1 MATTQCYRW
10 KQNGQIRHNRRSGFR
25 RAESCVTKAIM
36 PIYEYSCAK
45 CGKTIEIIQKM
56 SDKPLKTH
64 AGCGGK
70 LTKLISAAGFQFK
83 GTGWYVTDYARK
95 SQGETKAESKDAAG
109 SSTAKDGAEKS
120 SSEKPAAEKP
130 AKPATPPASSGKT
143 KKS

>member
-1 MATTQCYRW
+1 
-10 KQNGQIRHNRRSGFR
+10 
-25 RAESCVTKAIM
+25 M

-45 CGKTIEIIQKM
+45 CGRTIEIIQKM

-83 GTGWYVTDYARK
+83 GTGWYVTDYANRPK
-95 SQGETKAESKDAAG
+95 EDNSEAAKEAKPDA
-109 SSTAKDGAEKS
+109 T
-120 SSEKPAAEKP
+120 PAAEAASK
-130 AKPATPPASSGKT
+130 ADSSKSAEKTASSDKSDKAHKTSKPVGKT

>member
-1 MATTQCYRW
+1 MCY
-10 KQNGQIRHNRRSGFR
+10 K
-25 RAESCVTKAIM
+25 TLM
-36 PIYEYSCAK
+36 PIYEYACSK
-45 CGKTIEIIQKM
+45 CGKTIEAIQKM

-95 SQGETKAESKDAAG
+95 SQPEASESGKD
-109 SSTAKDGAEKS
+109 TAKDTKTEAAKPADTSGNGAKEKPASSAEKS
-120 SSEKPAAEKP
+120 EKPVKSSP
-130 AKPATPPASSGKT
+130 SGKT

>member
-1 MATTQCYRW
+1 
-10 KQNGQIRHNRRSGFR
+10 
-25 RAESCVTKAIM
+25 M
-36 PIYEYSCAK
+36 PIYEYSCRK
-45 CGKTIEIIQKM
+45 CGKTIEAIQKM

-95 SQGETKAESKDAAG
+95 AQPEKAESGKEAKAEASKTTETGKATDAGGNGAKETPA
-109 SSTAKDGAEKS
+109 STTEKS
-120 SSEKPAAEKP
+120 EKP
-130 AKPATPPASSGKT
+130 AKPSSVKS

>member
-1 MATTQCYRW
+1 MCY
-10 KQNGQIRHNRRSGFR
+10 K
-25 RAESCVTKAIM
+25 KAM
-36 PIYEYSCAK
+36 PIYEYACAK

-70 LTKLISAAGFQFK
+70 LTKLISASGFQFK

-95 SQGETKAESKDAAG
+95 STGEGSESKDSESKDAKPETNKTAEASG
-109 SSTAKDGAEKS
+109 NSAKEQSTTSSTSDKSEKS
-120 SSEKPAAEKP
+120 EKP
-130 AKPATPPASSGKT
+130 AKPSSSGKS

>member
-1 MATTQCYRW
+1 
-10 KQNGQIRHNRRSGFR
+10 
-25 RAESCVTKAIM
+25 M

-45 CGKTIEIIQKM
+45 CGKTIEVIQKM

-95 SQGETKAESKDAAG
+95 SQGESGEGSKDAKGDQSKDAG
-109 SSTAKDGAEKS
+109 AATAKDGGSDKS
-120 SSEKPAAEKP
+120 SSDKPSAEKP
-130 AKPATPPASSGKT
+130 AKPASPSASSGKT

>member
-1 MATTQCYRW
+1 MRCYRW
-10 KQNGQIRHNRRSGFR
+10 KQPGHIRHSHRSGFR
-25 RAESCVTKAIM
+25 PTASCVTKTIM

-45 CGKTIEIIQKM
+45 CGKTIEVIQKM

-95 SQGETKAESKDAAG
+95 SQGESKSDSKGESKDASG
-109 SSTAKDGAEKS
+109 SSTAKD
-120 SSEKPAAEKP
+120 
-130 AKPATPPASSGKT
+130 
-143 KKS
+143 

>member
-1 MATTQCYRW
+1 
-10 KQNGQIRHNRRSGFR
+10 
-25 RAESCVTKAIM
+25 M
-36 PIYEYSCAK
+36 PIYEYTCDK
-45 CGKTIEIIQKM
+45 CGKKLETIQKM

-95 SQGETKAESKDAAG
+95 SKPETAEGKKEEKTESSASKETSGNGASDKAAAPAKDA
-109 SSTAKDGAEKS
+109 
-120 SSEKPAAEKP
+120 SEKPAKSSASEKR
-130 AKPATPPASSGKT
+130 